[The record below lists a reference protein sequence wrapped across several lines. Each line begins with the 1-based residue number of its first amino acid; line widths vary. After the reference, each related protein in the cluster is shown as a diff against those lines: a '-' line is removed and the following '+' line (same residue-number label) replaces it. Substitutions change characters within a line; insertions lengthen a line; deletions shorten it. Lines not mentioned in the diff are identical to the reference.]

1 MASRRLQGD
10 WPDRHGM
17 GAIGPRDNR
26 APGPMLGRLART
38 SREAQAQCRGGDGP
52 SVDYK
57 APGPIDLA
65 TRLQR
70 GCTAGR
76 GDWPHASGRAPGP
89 PTQHG
94 AIGPQRKKHA
104 RPESEAPTQSAP
116 RRRPTGSRAPSPS
129 GTARERGAPAE
140 PGARPEPHG
149 DPTGS
154 GGGTRQQAQQEAQ
167 TRKPHT
173 ASTARPAQPEAHTA
187 PQAATRTTSSTQR
200 TARST
205 AGRAHTGHTPQ
216 ETPHTPA
223 SKASTTRKQARQ
235 ARPGPTNGATH
246 RRHTRGHTERRTP
259 QTPASTTHARK
270 ADTRG
275 HTHTQR
281 HTAGKQHPATTAP
294 AAHQHTQRQRRR
306 RDTTTTDRPRPRGEN
321 NPPQRFTP
329 HRIVLLQRAEAHW
342 TNKSQRAEQRGHP
355 AREREAPRPREPC
368 RGAGAAPWPKAR
380 RPTSQRRPSTGWRRA
395 ARRRRRP
402 PPARGRRAKFV
413 TAHNAERMRLRTSLR
428 NVSPP
433 QICGRRANLATL
445 AGTPHPRRWV
455 AALRRRLPRAARPRR
470 HDAPGRARSPAAAR
484 SAWVQATHRRRSP
497 GSPRGARTPPDDPPP
512 HDGEVGESRAISTP
526 RHQKTRQHGPTRPH
540 LSPESEHRGTPET
553 QAIWRARRRGVP
565 AD

>member
-1 MASRRLQGD
+1 MALRRLQSA
-10 WPDRHGM
+10 W
-17 GAIGPRDNR
+17 
-26 APGPMLGRLART
+26 
-38 SREAQAQCRGGDGP
+38 
-52 SVDYK
+52 
-57 APGPIDLA
+57 
-65 TRLQR
+65 
-70 GCTAGR
+70 
-76 GDWPHASGRAPGP
+76 
-89 PTQHG
+89 
-94 AIGPQRKKHA
+94 
-104 RPESEAPTQSAP
+104 PESEAPTQSAP

-216 ETPHTPA
+216 ET
-223 SKASTTRKQARQ
+223 
-235 ARPGPTNGATH
+235 TH
-246 RRHTRGHTERRTP
+246 E
-259 QTPASTTHARK
+259 A
-270 ADTRG
+270 
-275 HTHTQR
+275 THTQR
-281 HTAGKQHPATTAP
+281 HTARKQHPATTAP

-380 RPTSQRRPSTGWRRA
+380 RPTSQRRLSTGWRRA

-402 PPARGRRAKFV
+402 PPSRGRRAKFV
-413 TAHNAERMRLRTSLR
+413 TAHSAERLRRTSLR
-428 NVSPP
+428 AVSPP

-540 LSPESEHRGTPET
+540 LFPENEHRGTPGT
-553 QAIWRARRRGVP
+553 QAIWRARRRGAP
-565 AD
+565 ADEHGPERAASIPQP

>member
-38 SREAQAQCRGGDGP
+38 SREAQAQCRGGDWP
-52 SVDYK
+52 FVDYK

-76 GDWPHASGRAPGP
+76 GDWPHANGRAPGP

-116 RRRPTGSRAPSPS
+116 RRQPTGSRAPSPS

-246 RRHTRGHTERRTP
+246 RKHTRGHTEPSTP

-275 HTHTQR
+275 QTNTKAHRRQTAPR
-281 HTAGKQHPATTAP
+281 HHGTRSTPAHAAAAATARHDNDRPTTTAGREQPTTEVHAPQNSITPKSRGALDKQKPASRTAGTSRSRKRSP
-294 AAHQHTQRQRRR
+294 PS
-306 RDTTTTDRPRPRGEN
+306 PRALPRGGGGSM
-321 NPPQRFTP
+321 
-329 HRIVLLQRAEAHW
+329 A
-342 TNKSQRAEQRGHP
+342 KS
-355 AREREAPRPREPC
+355 
-368 RGAGAAPWPKAR
+368 
-380 RPTSQRRPSTGWRRA
+380 
-395 ARRRRRP
+395 
-402 PPARGRRAKFV
+402 
-413 TAHNAERMRLRTSLR
+413 
-428 NVSPP
+428 
-433 QICGRRANLATL
+433 AT
-445 AGTPHPRRWV
+445 
-455 AALRRRLPRAARPRR
+455 
-470 HDAPGRARSPAAAR
+470 
-484 SAWVQATHRRRSP
+484 
-497 GSPRGARTPPDDPPP
+497 
-512 HDGEVGESRAISTP
+512 
-526 RHQKTRQHGPTRPH
+526 PH
-540 LSPESEHRGTPET
+540 LSAAPLHRVAQGGAPSPPSAALTGAPRKICDRSQRGASAPNILARCEPT
-553 QAIWRARRRGVP
+553 KSADPVGVWKTLFRRRVASVVSSSSPSSSPSPSSPRRLRQSSSPSPPVSFPWALLLKRAGQS
-565 AD
+565 DIEQRRS